1 LSKAFTVFSP
11 PPSLSA
17 APNCVRLSE
26 SVTTKGGFVP
36 RTVLVHLN
44 VEAPESDT
52 RTADQIADAL
62 MGALEVGADD
72 DSVRELSVT
81 APLAEEI

>member
-1 LSKAFTVFSP
+1 M
-11 PPSLSA
+11 
-17 APNCVRLSE
+17 
-26 SVTTKGGFVP
+26 P

-44 VEAPESDT
+44 VEAPDSDT

-81 APLAEEI
+81 APLAEEV